1 MLNQNFTPSE
11 LLKILKKGDARKY
24 NLWKGH
30 GKKEHSLKLYSK
42 SISSRDYKIS
52 YIVEQKRRGKRVFT
66 IDPKTGGVDY
76 IAIRKVDS
84 NLKRIYKV
92 KQADRSSIVR
102 QLLSI
107 IEDGSPMYLLK
118 LDIKS
123 FYESINPDILIRKI
137 TTDQIISKKTERI
150 LASLFELM
158 KEKGIQ
164 GLPRGISVSATLS
177 EMYMRKIDR
186 EIQGFKGVYF
196 YSRFVDDIV
205 IICFENKEKL
215 LKEINSHL
223 EKHQLYL
230 NKSKQ
235 KELFLNGDNDSF
247 IGFFKYLGYRFEIT
261 RKVEAGIL
269 FNRIS
274 VHIADEKVLKIKK
287 RIIKTFLD
295 YFKSTD
301 WPLLKNRLKFLTG
314 NCVIDR
320 NKNGSLIVGNHYV
333 YKELTDTSDLKK
345 LDSFLFSL
353 LKNKNGAVGIKSQ
366 KVFTN
371 AQVQKLLSYSFVR
384 GFKNKAGKPLVF
396 KFSYSQIQNIVRCW
410 KYE

>member
-30 GKKEHSLKLYSK
+30 GRKEHDLKLYSK
-42 SISSRDYKIS
+42 SILNRDYKIS
-52 YIVEQKRRGKRVFT
+52 YILEQKRRGKRVFT
-66 IDPKTGGVDY
+66 IDPKKGGVDY

-84 NLKRIYKV
+84 NLKKIYKV

-107 IEDGSPMYLLK
+107 IKDGSPMYLIK

-123 FYESINPDILIRKI
+123 FYESINPEILIKKI
-137 TTDQIISKKTERI
+137 TIDQIISKKTERI
-150 LASLFELM
+150 LASLFELT
-158 KEKGIQ
+158 KEKGIK

-186 EIQGFKGVYF
+186 EIQRFKGVYF

-223 EKHQLYL
+223 ENHQLYL

-235 KELFLNGDNDSF
+235 KELFLDGDDDSF
-247 IGFFKYLGYRFEIT
+247 IGFFKYLGYRFEIK
-261 RKVEAGIL
+261 RKVEAGIIS
-269 FNRIS
+269 NRIS
-274 VHIADEKVLKIKK
+274 VHIADEKVLKIKQ

-301 WPLLKNRLKFLTG
+301 WPLLKNRLKFDQG
-314 NCVIDR
+314 
-320 NKNGSLIVGNHYV
+320 
-333 YKELTDTSDLKK
+333 
-345 LDSFLFSL
+345 
-353 LKNKNGAVGIKSQ
+353 Q
-366 KVFTN
+366 KM
-371 AQVQKLLSYSFVR
+371 
-384 GFKNKAGKPLVF
+384 
-396 KFSYSQIQNIVRCW
+396 
-410 KYE
+410 